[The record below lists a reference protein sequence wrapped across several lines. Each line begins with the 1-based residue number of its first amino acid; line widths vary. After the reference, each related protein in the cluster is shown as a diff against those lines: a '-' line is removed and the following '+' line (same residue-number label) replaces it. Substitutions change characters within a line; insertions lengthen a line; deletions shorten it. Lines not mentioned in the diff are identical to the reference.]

1 MIISSVDSCYHPL
14 PSAAS
19 FLLLGELPKCF
30 FSFSVV
36 VKPAGGF
43 CDICKMVVAYADKE
57 LEKNATT
64 TEIEALLEKVCHF
77 LPESVSDQ
85 VKHLHRGRLKSNSVH
100 SPRLKMKCQHL
111 QLELIWFS
119 LPILRILPSLLSTKA
134 EQALTLSHS
143 NL

>member
-1 MIISSVDSCYHPL
+1 M
-14 PSAAS
+14 
-19 FLLLGELPKCF
+19 FF

-43 CDICKMVVAYADKE
+43 CDICKMIVAYADKE

-85 VKHLHRGRLKSNSVH
+85 VKHLYRLKSNSVH
-100 SPRLKMKCQHL
+100 SPRLKINCPHM
-111 QLELIWFS
+111 QLELTWFS
-119 LPILRILPSLLSTKA
+119 HPILPMCSREREKERKLGGGGGQ
-134 EQALTLSHS
+134 QA
-143 NL
+143 